1 MLMKKVPKKKPFW
14 AALWYTNFDIL
25 TGYDGLMTITV
36 KAK

>member
-1 MLMKKVPKKKPFW
+1 MLMKKVPKKAFLGCIVVHK
-14 AALWYTNFDIL
+14 FDIL